1 MRTTVNRVLL
11 GLTGLVLLALGLSVL
26 VGSLN
31 LQHRWDFTMPSP
43 WPFTGPKD
51 VLLTA
56 HDRTRYRSHDWWWP
70 AVIAGLG
77 VVFVAALWWLLAQAR
92 TRRLRQLR
100 IDSGDGQ
107 GALVR
112 GRALESVLTV
122 ESEAY
127 EGVEW
132 ASATLTGRR
141 GTPHARLVLGL
152 APHATPKEV
161 VEGLD
166 TEVLARARSSAGL
179 AELPA
184 EARLR
189 AVRHRASRVS

>member
-26 VGSLN
+26 VGSLD
-31 LQHRWDFTMPSP
+31 LQRNWGFTMPSP

-70 AVIAGLG
+70 VVIAALG
-77 VVFVAALWWLLAQAR
+77 VLFLAALWWLLGQAR

-122 ESEAY
+122 ESAAY
-127 EGVEW
+127 DGVEW
-132 ASATLTGRR
+132 AGAFLTGRR

-152 APHATPKEV
+152 APYANPRDV
-161 VEGLD
+161 VAGLD
-166 TEVLARARSSAGL
+166 AEVL
-179 AELPA
+179 
-184 EARLR
+184 
-189 AVRHRASRVS
+189 